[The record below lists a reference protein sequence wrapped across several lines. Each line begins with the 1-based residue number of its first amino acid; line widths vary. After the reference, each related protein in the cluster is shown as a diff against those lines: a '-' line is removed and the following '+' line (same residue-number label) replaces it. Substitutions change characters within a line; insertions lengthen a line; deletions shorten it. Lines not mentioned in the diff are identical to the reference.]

1 MILAG
6 KFKNAV
12 RKNFGTEVTAS
23 LKNIRINGSARG
35 CSGFFVNPEN
45 KACVYVNTEASSY
58 PALSLLYRYAD
69 DTKDFK
75 GYRNRYATDFNDLV
89 QEISEM
95 LKTPVEMVRDI
106 RI

>member
-6 KFKNAV
+6 KLENAV

-23 LKNIRINGSARG
+23 LRNIRINGSTRG
-35 CSGFFVNPEN
+35 CSGFFANPEN

-69 DTKDFK
+69 DTKDFT
-75 GYRNRYATDFNDLV
+75 GYRNRYAKDFDDLV
-89 QEISEM
+89 QKISEM
-95 LKTPVEMVRDI
+95 LKTPVERASDI
-106 RI
+106 RL